1 MIFRSTRFDTPCRIE
16 VEHTNEHLHA
26 HVELEGD
33 IAIEP
38 GDKVLVQGPAV
49 RVPFG
54 GRLVERRTATVTRAT
69 ALGRAWTRLRA
80 RFELTELYELSF
92 SAGRIK

>member
-1 MIFRSTRFDTPCRIE
+1 MLFRRTRFDTACRIE

-26 HVELEGD
+26 HVELDGD
-33 IAIEP
+33 SLIEP

-54 GRLVERRTATVTRAT
+54 GRLVEERMATVTKAS
-69 ALGRAWTRLRA
+69 ALGRVWTRLRA

-92 SAGRIK
+92 SAGRVK

>member
-49 RVPFG
+49 R
-54 GRLVERRTATVTRAT
+54 RTATVTRAT

>member
-1 MIFRSTRFDTPCRIE
+1 MIFRRTRFDMPCRIE

-33 IAIEP
+33 VLIAP
-38 GDKVLVQGPAV
+38 GDKVCVSGAPV

-54 GRLVERRTATVTRAT
+54 GRLVEHRTATVTRAT
-69 ALGRAWTRLRA
+69 ALGRLWTRLTA

-92 SAGRIK
+92 SAGRVK

>member
-1 MIFRSTRFDTPCRIE
+1 MLRRFRFDTPCRIE
-16 VEHTNEHLHA
+16 IEHTADHLHA
-26 HVELEGD
+26 HVELECG
-33 IAIEP
+33 IAIAP
-38 GDKVLVQGPAV
+38 GDKVQVHGAAI

-54 GRLVERRTATVTRAT
+54 GRLVERRIATVTRAG

-92 SAGRIK
+92 SAGRVK

>member
-1 MIFRSTRFDTPCRIE
+1 MIFRRTRFDTPCRIE

-26 HVELEGD
+26 HVELAGD
-33 IAIEP
+33 RLIEP

-54 GRLVERRTATVTRAT
+54 ARLIEQRMATVTKAT

-92 SAGRIK
+92 SAGRVK

>member
-1 MIFRSTRFDTPCRIE
+1 MIFRRTRFDTPCRIE

-33 IAIEP
+33 VAIQP
-38 GDKVLVQGPAV
+38 GDKVRVGGAPI

-54 GRLVERRTATVTRAT
+54 GRLVERRMATVTRAT

-80 RFELTELYELSF
+80 QFELTELYEVSF
-92 SAGRIK
+92 STGRIK

>member
-1 MIFRSTRFDTPCRIE
+1 MLFRRTRFDTPCRIE

-26 HVELEGD
+26 HVELDGD
-33 IAIEP
+33 RLIEP
-38 GDKVLVQGPAV
+38 GDKVLVQGPGV

-54 GRLVERRTATVTRAT
+54 GRLIEHRIATVTKAT
-69 ALGRAWTRLRA
+69 AVGRAWTRLRA

-92 SAGRIK
+92 SAGRVK

>member
-1 MIFRSTRFDTPCRIE
+1 MIFSRTRFDTPCHIE

-26 HVELEGD
+26 HVELDGD
-33 IAIEP
+33 VAIEP
-38 GDKVLVQGPAV
+38 GDKVRVHGAAV
-49 RVPFG
+49 HVPFG
-54 GRLVERRTATVTRAT
+54 GRLIERRTATVTKAT

-92 SAGRIK
+92 SAGRAR